1 MIRTYLRSFL
11 ALLFGTLLTS
21 AANAAIS
28 VTPITWNVVGLD
40 SNNVMVGPNRF
51 PGGMRV
57 CTDATPSNGNITVTW
72 NWTTADSFINL
83 RTGSQNPVVL
93 SALAANSCADAY
105 FEIEVTRNASAY
117 NHTRRYRV
125 DAGDSNP
132 GLVSSPVPREI
143 FVEKLISQNR
153 NSVNNIQFGTTLAGL
168 TSVAPGGAMN
178 LVVGNTYFIRLIGG
192 TATQGYEQLETFIGF
207 SNTVFRVLNVD
218 SQFPADTSPN
228 VASPASTLYLD
239 ACRWENDP
247 NSPNYRACLGV
258 GKAGGAPVQITYQ
271 VQIISGGGTS
281 ESLNSL
287 FYDFSGSSYH
297 YNSDYSVG
305 GRIANIIDPAGSTI
319 SKSFTPNAIPVNGTS
334 TLSIVINNPNAS
346 AVSGYSVIDNLPSGV
361 VVATPPSA
369 TTTGCGTPTF
379 APTAGATTL
388 TFSNGTIGATSS
400 CTFSVKVTSAAV
412 NTYNNTTNALLID
425 GVTTGQTASAS
436 LMVSNAP
443 APPACTN
450 GLELA
455 TWTMPTAAGTTT
467 PPAFTFKS
475 GRVTTAAATFT
486 ARAGTGTNTIDTTTI
501 GSTSGVNSWSGVGWN
516 SATGAPAFNVA
527 SFFKFQLSTNNFT
540 NVSMQLRANPIG
552 GGSAWASPGNN
563 ELYFRSSTDDTN
575 YTGATFTQIS
585 RDTWN
590 TPAAFLAAP
599 TGGTDTYFRIT
610 AAGVSGGGGGSSAQL
625 LLDDVVFTG
634 CGVPEHPLLTKAFN
648 PTTIGV
654 NGISTLTFTL
664 NNENNIALTGAAF
677 TDALPAGIQVA
688 ATPAV
693 SSTCGTWTPAPVAGN
708 TTLTFTGGTIP
719 ARVGTTNGS
728 CTLSVN
734 VTATSAG
741 ARTNVSGPIST
752 TQTGTNSGPT
762 GSATASLN
770 AILPP
775 VLSKQFAPSGIII
788 GGVSTLTFTITNPN
802 PSDALASV
810 AFSDTFPVAPGAMVV
825 ASPASPTN
833 TCSPAG
839 TWTTTVGAGSVSLT
853 GAGVP
858 AGGSCTVSVNVTAP
872 NIGTYNNTSGNVSH
886 IVNGVTVNGNTAS
899 AALLVKTATP
909 AISLLKQVSISA
921 SGPWFS
927 YLAVPLNTPLF
938 YQFTVENTGDVAL
951 VRPATPGF
959 VTDSSVPGP
968 NVNTTSCFAGWSNP
982 LPVAAPG
989 NNNHIN
995 ACVVGPINAVASGV
1009 VNTGTASSPTG
1020 PSTATS
1026 VARYGIT
1033 GLTLVKSAGV
1043 SVYGYAGQVISYSF
1057 LVTNSGNAILS
1068 GPVLINDNLT
1078 TNESCPALSTV
1089 GDFDNFFDP
1098 GESITCSATYT
1109 ILAADLVAGTVNN
1122 IASASAGGANSPTA
1136 NVTITYTADFG
1147 DLPDSGVGV
1156 GAANYRTLR
1165 ADSGPSHVVI
1175 AGLFLGSL
1183 IDAETQAQQNTAADG
1198 DDSNVS
1204 DDEDGLVSVTF
1215 ATVGSS
1221 CSAVTLRFNATAPN
1235 GASTILNV
1243 FVDRNGDGDF
1253 EDVAETGST
1262 TFTGTAASGGINVV
1276 LPARATVDCFGPF
1289 TPGGIVGIRARLALA
1304 SDTSAVTQANA
1315 ATLQGG
1321 AVASGEVE
1329 DYSTATFGT
1338 VPVTLSNVEVK
1349 ESGSELVVNFN
1360 TATEAGTLGYRVLA
1374 DIGKGVQARVEIG
1387 SVASKAIDSLREQ
1400 SYSVRA
1406 RNPGA
1411 DQVWIE
1417 ESAVDGKATLY
1428 GPYKVGSSVGEIGL
1442 AKPLDWVAVNSEQR
1456 SFRAAR
1462 ETLLRG
1468 LSEKSAEIRVSSD
1481 GWVRITQAQLAAA
1494 GVDLSGQ
1501 QANNIAVR
1509 LGSETLPA
1517 RVNLADKTFGPGSTI
1532 EFFAKAVKNSL
1543 YTTTAVYRIEIGRA
1557 LALAEVDARTTG
1569 LSVGPEVPAVADTLV
1584 LNNNT
1589 TYSFSSPIE
1598 DPWFSFR
1605 ALRSGGAAVGV
1616 GSINFTLTDRVA
1628 PAPVAGNGAPK
1639 PSVSALLT
1647 ADETLEVSF
1656 WGGLDYAGSTPD
1668 HLAVFKLNGTV
1679 LGQAQFDGFAARTQ
1693 RFKLPQGSL
1702 LSGANTFTV
1711 ELPNSTG
1718 YAADIVNV
1726 ESVSVG
1732 YTRKLSPQADRLSV
1746 VLPETP
1752 IAALIRGGG
1761 ADQLNASTF
1770 VVTGLSGAPMV
1781 AVLERAGAQSLLK
1794 TDAVS
1799 AGSLRIELA
1808 AQAGDRLS
1816 LMPIENGVL
1825 PTAAIALTDPIAGT
1839 KASYLIISHPSFI
1852 ANLSPLVLAKQSQ
1865 GFSVKVVDVEAIYR
1879 YYSAGVVDPAAI
1891 QLAIRRAQ
1899 QQLGTTHVLL
1909 VGGDTYDYQN
1919 VLGINSVSFIPTNY
1933 RRSGPIIAFMP
1944 SDAVY
1949 ADTDGNG
1956 VPNVAIGRWPVRT
1969 LAELNALLG
1978 KSLSYQNTHKA
1989 LFISDRS
1996 LNGTSYA
2003 SQAAP
2008 LANLLGQ
2015 NWTTGQ
2021 LSLDSYA
2028 SGQAATARADI
2039 VSNLEGGTSLLSY
2052 YGHSAPASWSRE
2064 GLVTANQ
2071 VSGGL
2076 FNTVN
2081 QPFATVQLGCWG
2093 TYFVEPT
2100 STTVAHQMLLM
2111 PKGAAAVLGSTSLT
2125 ESSSDIA
2132 LANNLLP
2139 RLNSNSLG
2147 DALLQA
2153 QQAVANELPG
2163 AKDVILGGALLGDP
2177 ALK

>member
-1 MIRTYLRSFL
+1 MINNS
-11 ALLFGTLLTS
+11 
-21 AANAAIS
+21 ANA
-28 VTPITWNVVGLD
+28 
-40 SNNVMVGPNRF
+40 
-51 PGGMRV
+51 
-57 CTDATPSNGNITVTW
+57 
-72 NWTTADSFINL
+72 TT
-83 RTGSQNPVVL
+83 
-93 SALAANSCADAY
+93 
-105 FEIEVTRNASAY
+105 
-117 NHTRRYRV
+117 
-125 DAGDSNP
+125 
-132 GLVSSPVPREI
+132 
-143 FVEKLISQNR
+143 
-153 NSVNNIQFGTTLAGL
+153 
-168 TSVAPGGAMN
+168 
-178 LVVGNTYFIRLIGG
+178 
-192 TATQGYEQLETFIGF
+192 
-207 SNTVFRVLNVD
+207 
-218 SQFPADTSPN
+218 
-228 VASPASTLYLD
+228 
-239 ACRWENDP
+239 
-247 NSPNYRACLGV
+247 
-258 GKAGGAPVQITYQ
+258 
-271 VQIISGGGTS
+271 
-281 ESLNSL
+281 
-287 FYDFSGSSYH
+287 
-297 YNSDYSVG
+297 
-305 GRIANIIDPAGSTI
+305 
-319 SKSFTPNAIPVNGTS
+319 
-334 TLSIVINNPNAS
+334 
-346 AVSGYSVIDNLPSGV
+346 
-361 VVATPPSA
+361 
-369 TTTGCGTPTF
+369 
-379 APTAGATTL
+379 
-388 TFSNGTIGATSS
+388 
-400 CTFSVKVTSAAV
+400 
-412 NTYNNTTNALLID
+412 
-425 GVTTGQTASAS
+425 
-436 LMVSNAP
+436 
-443 APPACTN
+443 
-450 GLELA
+450 
-455 TWTMPTAAGTTT
+455 
-467 PPAFTFKS
+467 
-475 GRVTTAAATFT
+475 
-486 ARAGTGTNTIDTTTI
+486 
-501 GSTSGVNSWSGVGWN
+501 
-516 SATGAPAFNVA
+516 
-527 SFFKFQLSTNNFT
+527 
-540 NVSMQLRANPIG
+540 
-552 GGSAWASPGNN
+552 
-563 ELYFRSSTDDTN
+563 
-575 YTGATFTQIS
+575 
-585 RDTWN
+585 
-590 TPAAFLAAP
+590 
-599 TGGTDTYFRIT
+599 
-610 AAGVSGGGGGSSAQL
+610 
-625 LLDDVVFTG
+625 
-634 CGVPEHPLLTKAFN
+634 
-648 PTTIGV
+648 
-654 NGISTLTFTL
+654 
-664 NNENNIALTGAAF
+664 ALTGATF
-677 TDALPAGIQVA
+677 TDALPAGLQVAPVPNPSFSAGCVGAAFTGVAAGDTTLTFNGGVTAGGTCTAQLDIRGTTAGLKSNVTSAIFTNETQTNTGPSGYGEDTLLVYADSLSKAFSPSPIVTNGISKLSFVVTNPSATSPITSVGFVDNLPAGLVVA
-688 ATPAV
+688 ATPNLTRSPA
-693 SSTCGTWTPAPVAGN
+693 TCGTVGGGGNWNNTGAAQVTLSGVTVA
-708 TTLTFTGGTIP
+708 
-719 ARVGTTNGS
+719 AAAS
-728 CTLSVN
+728 CTYTVD
-734 VTATSAG
+734 VTSA
-741 ARTNVSGPIST
+741 A
-752 TQTGTNSGPT
+752 
-762 GSATASLN
+762 AS
-770 AILPP
+770 
-775 VLSKQFAPSGIII
+775 
-788 GGVSTLTFTITNPN
+788 
-802 PSDALASV
+802 
-810 AFSDTFPVAPGAMVV
+810 
-825 ASPASPTN
+825 
-833 TCSPAG
+833 
-839 TWTTTVGAGSVSLT
+839 
-853 GAGVP
+853 
-858 AGGSCTVSVNVTAP
+858 
-872 NIGTYNNTSGNVSH
+872 TYNNVSNALTFQVNGAGPVITGDTAAASL
-886 IVNGVTVNGNTAS
+886 IVNAPISAIGFRKQIATTNTAS
-899 AALLVKTATP
+899 TVW
-909 AISLLKQVSISA
+909 SNFVSIAPATS
-921 SGPWFS
+921 
-927 YLAVPLNTPLF
+927 VF
-938 YQFTVENTGDVAL
+938 YKFTVENTGTAVLTRPVSGFWVVDAL
-951 VRPATPGF
+951 IPGGPFCNTPAT
-959 VTDSSVPGP
+959 
-968 NVNTTSCFAGWSNP
+968 
-982 LPVAAPG
+982 LPVAVPG
-989 NNNHIN
+989 NDNHIFE
-995 ACVVGPINAVASGV
+995 CIVGPITTPGTATTLANSA
-1009 VNTGTASSPTG
+1009 TASSTTVT
-1020 PSTATS
+1020 SAIAT
-1026 VARYGIT
+1026 
-1033 GLTLVKSAGV
+1033 
-1043 SVYGYAGQVISYSF
+1043 
-1057 LVTNSGNAILS
+1057 
-1068 GPVLINDNLT
+1068 
-1078 TNESCPALSTV
+1078 
-1089 GDFDNFFDP
+1089 
-1098 GESITCSATYT
+1098 ATYT
-1109 ILAADLVAGTVNN
+1109 SKLPDLLVSKSRIAPVGTLNTEAVSSVTYRINVTNQAPAATVNSTLAP
-1122 IASASAGGANSPTA
+1122 IVVDDTLRSG
-1136 NVTITYTADFG
+1136 ITYTSFTSTDPFWSCTLVQTVPLDKISCSYSGVLTPSPAAGSSTSFDITVQVAAGTPDVNNVAVAQNGGDPECSQTSETPITQCKGPLAESSLNDYG
-1147 DLPDSGVGV
+1147 DLPDAAPGVGPSSG
-1156 GAANYRTLR
+1156 GAAPNYRTTL
-1165 ADSGPSHVVI
+1165 ADGGPIAKVV
-1175 AGLFLGSL
+1175 AGLRMGAL
-1183 IDAETQAQQNTAADG
+1183 IDADFDG
-1198 DDSNVS
+1198 LNSPGTGDNLLDGS
-1204 DDEDGLVSVTF
+1204 DDEDGLVSITRV
-1215 ATVGSS
+1215 V
-1221 CSAVTLRFNATAPN
+1221 PN
-1235 GASTILNV
+1235 GSVQIITANV
-1243 FVDRNGDGDF
+1243 RATNTTGSAARICLFVDRNADGKFDG
-1253 EDVAETGST
+1253 ESEIGTVAVPN
-1262 TFTGTAASGGINVV
+1262 GTNNGLLAVN
-1276 LPARATVDCFGPF
+1276 LPAPLTSPNTPAL
-1289 TPGGIVGIRARLALA
+1289 TPGIGIRLRLALE
-1304 SDTSAVTQANA
+1304 SDIGTTCEVGEADGFLPNNLNVNGADGVIANNAQISSSTSY
-1315 ATLQGG
+1315 ATPP
-1321 AVASGEVE
+1321 AGEVE
-1329 DYSTATFGT
+1329 DYYTGTLGT

-1770 VVTGLSGAPMV
+1770 VVTGLSGAPVV

-1825 PTAAIALTDPIAGT
+1825 PTAATALTDPIAGGN
-1839 KASYLIISHPSFI
+1839 ARYLIISHPSFI

-2015 NWTTGQ
+2015 NWTTSQ

-2153 QQAVANELPG
+2153 QQAVATELPG
-2163 AKDVILGGALLGDP
+2163 ATDVILGGALLGDP